1 MEIKRSKVMGII
13 SLASGNSCWRGLD
26 YYKEKRV
33 VELNKINENEY
44 SSIVTG
50 TNNYNVH
57 LDIEHPRKSSC
68 NCPLANGKR
77 IICKHIVATYFTA
90 FPNEAVS
97 FEEEQNR
104 LQEEYEKEQ
113 EEEYDKAIKYL
124 NRMSKQE
131 LIEELIQVFD
141 YGPEWIYNDFVK
153 RNLY

>member
-1 MEIKRSKVMGII
+1 MERRVRYPTTPLMCFGQCFHII
-13 SLASGNSCWRGLD
+13 LPA
-26 YYKEKRV
+26 
-33 VELNKINENEY
+33 I
-44 SSIVTG
+44 SIVKG

-57 LDIEHPRKSSC
+57 LDIEHPRKSLC

>member
-1 MEIKRSKVMGII
+1 M
-13 SLASGNSCWRGLD
+13 
-26 YYKEKRV
+26 
-33 VELNKINENEY
+33 NKINEDEY
-44 SSIVTG
+44 SSIVKG
-50 TNNYNVH
+50 SNNYNVH

-124 NRMSKQE
+124 NRMSKQD

>member
-1 MEIKRSKVMGII
+1 M
-13 SLASGNSCWRGLD
+13 
-26 YYKEKRV
+26 
-33 VELNKINENEY
+33 NKINENEY
-44 SSIVTG
+44 SSIVKG

-113 EEEYDKAIKYL
+113 KEEYDKAIKYL

-153 RNLY
+153 KFVLIRYYKKRM

>member
-1 MEIKRSKVMGII
+1 MGII

-26 YYKEKRV
+26 YYKNKKV
-33 VELNKINENEY
+33 VKLNKINENEY
-44 SSIVTG
+44 SSIVNG

-77 IICKHIVATYFTA
+77 IICKHIVATFFA
-90 FPNEAVS
+90 ALPKEATD
-97 FEEEQNR
+97 FEEEQER

-113 EEEYDKAIKYL
+113 EEEYERAIKHL
-124 NRMSKQE
+124 NKMSKQE
-131 LIEELIQVFD
+131 LIQEMIQVFD

>member
-1 MEIKRSKVMGII
+1 M
-13 SLASGNSCWRGLD
+13 
-26 YYKEKRV
+26 
-33 VELNKINENEY
+33 NKINENEY
-44 SSIVTG
+44 SSIVKG

-57 LDIEHPRKSSC
+57 LDIEHPRKSLC

-77 IICKHIVATYFTA
+77 IICKHIVATYFNA

>member
-1 MEIKRSKVMGII
+1 MGIR
-13 SLASGNSCWRGLD
+13 SLSSGGSCWRGLD

-44 SSIVTG
+44 SSIVKG

-113 EEEYDKAIKYL
+113 KEEYDKAIKYL

-141 YGPEWIYNDFVK
+141 YRPEWIYNDFVK
-153 RNLY
+153 KICINKIL

>member
-1 MEIKRSKVMGII
+1 MGII
-13 SLASGNSCWRGLD
+13 SLASGSSCWSGLN

-44 SSIVTG
+44 SSIVKG

-90 FPNEAVS
+90 FSNEAVS

-124 NRMSKQE
+124 NRMSKQD

>member
-1 MEIKRSKVMGII
+1 MGII

-44 SSIVTG
+44 SSFVKG

>member
-1 MEIKRSKVMGII
+1 M
-13 SLASGNSCWRGLD
+13 
-26 YYKEKRV
+26 
-33 VELNKINENEY
+33 NKINENEY
-44 SSIVTG
+44 SSFVKG

-57 LDIEHPRKSSC
+57 LDIEHPRKSLC
-68 NCPLANGKR
+68 DCPLANGKR

-104 LQEEYEKEQ
+104 VQEEYEKEQ
-113 EEEYDKAIKYL
+113 EKEYHKVIKYL

>member
-1 MEIKRSKVMGII
+1 M
-13 SLASGNSCWRGLD
+13 
-26 YYKEKRV
+26 
-33 VELNKINENEY
+33 NKINENEY
-44 SSIVTG
+44 SSFVKG

-57 LDIEHPRKSSC
+57 LDIEHPRKSLC
-68 NCPLANGKR
+68 DCPLANGKR

-104 LQEEYEKEQ
+104 LQEEYEKEK
-113 EEEYDKAIKYL
+113 EEEYDKVIKYL

>member
-1 MEIKRSKVMGII
+1 MGII
-13 SLASGNSCWRGLD
+13 SLASGSSCWRGLD

-33 VELNKINENEY
+33 VELNKMNENEY
-44 SSIVTG
+44 SSFVKG

-68 NCPLANGKR
+68 DCPLANGKR

-113 EEEYDKAIKYL
+113 EDENVKIDKKWNAKMINKML
-124 NRMSKQE
+124 NDRIYE
-131 LIEELIQVFD
+131 GDLI
-141 YGPEWIYNDFVK
+141 
-153 RNLY
+153 

>member
-1 MEIKRSKVMGII
+1 M
-13 SLASGNSCWRGLD
+13 
-26 YYKEKRV
+26 
-33 VELNKINENEY
+33 NKINENEY
-44 SSIVTG
+44 SSIVKG

-113 EEEYDKAIKYL
+113 KEEYDKAIKYL

-153 RNLY
+153 KICINKIL